1 LTNTGRGRLYG
12 DAVALQAATLTNA
25 AENGVAATIAARA
38 SLAMGVGTLNNQDH
52 ALIYSDG
59 TLAIG
64 GQLAEDG
71 SLSGR
76 AGVFNNHSATLES
89 AGDMVLDIQQIN
101 NYNDHLVTKDVMV
114 EQSWRHEAALKGSVQ
129 RFDWSLVDTSYK
141 NKYGVHDAIMPDG
154 SRGDEFYE
162 YQYQRTV
169 VETQVVESDPGKIL
183 SGARLIINS
192 DKLNNYD
199 SQIIAGGALGGV
211 IGELNNVATTG
222 KRVTTDVGTQ
232 TRWYEKKT
240 SRPFGGTKTSQGKKS
255 SEYEPTPMVQ
265 TIDLQTMKWQGNT
278 QIDGHSG
285 VINPRDRADETGEL
299 PAGRLVEVTPVNA
312 DGTVIRVVTPDTRLP
327 VSSLYQIDPQAK
339 AGYLVE
345 TDPRFTNGKAW
356 LASDYMQNQ
365 LGVDQAMKRLGDG
378 YYEQRLVREQIVKL
392 SGGRYL
398 QGYSNDEEQYRA
410 LMDAGVA
417 FAKQY
422 NLTVGVALT
431 PAQMVLPASD
441 MVFLF

>member
-1 LTNTGRGRLYG
+1 MSLTLRQAFHNAGRVIANGNLQWNLSGLGLINQGVISAGRALNLYAAKLDNRQEGEISAGENHLTVNGELVNRGLIDGGLTHIVATTLTNIGSGRLYG

-89 AGDMVLDIQQIN
+89 AGDMALDIQQIN

-183 SGARLIINS
+183 SGGQLIINS

-240 SRPFGGTKTSQGKKS
+240 SRPFGGTKTSQGKKAAN
-255 SEYEPTPMVQ
+255 M
-265 TIDLQTMKWQGNT
+265 N
-278 QIDGHSG
+278 
-285 VINPRDRADETGEL
+285 RR
-299 PAGRLVEVTPVNA
+299 R
-312 DGTVIRVVTPDTRLP
+312 
-327 VSSLYQIDPQAK
+327 
-339 AGYLVE
+339 
-345 TDPRFTNGKAW
+345 RFRPSICK
-356 LASDYMQNQ
+356 
-365 LGVDQAMKRLGDG
+365 
-378 YYEQRLVREQIVKL
+378 
-392 SGGRYL
+392 
-398 QGYSNDEEQYRA
+398 
-410 LMDAGVA
+410 
-417 FAKQY
+417 
-422 NLTVGVALT
+422 
-431 PAQMVLPASD
+431 P
-441 MVFLF
+441 

>member
-1 LTNTGRGRLYG
+1 MSLTLRQAFHNAGRVIANGNLQWNLSGLGLINQGVISAGRALNLYAAKLDNRQEGEISAGENHLTVSGELVNRGLIDGGLTHIVATTLTNIGSGRLYG

-89 AGDMVLDIQQIN
+89 AGDMALDIQQIN

-183 SGARLIINS
+183 SGGQLIINS

-222 KRVTTDVGTQ
+222 KR
-232 TRWYEKKT
+232 
-240 SRPFGGTKTSQGKKS
+240 
-255 SEYEPTPMVQ
+255 
-265 TIDLQTMKWQGNT
+265 
-278 QIDGHSG
+278 
-285 VINPRDRADETGEL
+285 
-299 PAGRLVEVTPVNA
+299 
-312 DGTVIRVVTPDTRLP
+312 
-327 VSSLYQIDPQAK
+327 
-339 AGYLVE
+339 
-345 TDPRFTNGKAW
+345 
-356 LASDYMQNQ
+356 
-365 LGVDQAMKRLGDG
+365 
-378 YYEQRLVREQIVKL
+378 
-392 SGGRYL
+392 
-398 QGYSNDEEQYRA
+398 
-410 LMDAGVA
+410 
-417 FAKQY
+417 
-422 NLTVGVALT
+422 
-431 PAQMVLPASD
+431 
-441 MVFLF
+441 

>member
-1 LTNTGRGRLYG
+1 GEISAGENHLTVNGELVNRGLIDGGLTHIVATTLTNIGSGRLYG

-285 VINPRDRADETGEL
+285 VINPRDRADET
-299 PAGRLVEVTPVNA
+299 
-312 DGTVIRVVTPDTRLP
+312 
-327 VSSLYQIDPQAK
+327 
-339 AGYLVE
+339 
-345 TDPRFTNGKAW
+345 
-356 LASDYMQNQ
+356 
-365 LGVDQAMKRLGDG
+365 
-378 YYEQRLVREQIVKL
+378 
-392 SGGRYL
+392 
-398 QGYSNDEEQYRA
+398 
-410 LMDAGVA
+410 
-417 FAKQY
+417 
-422 NLTVGVALT
+422 
-431 PAQMVLPASD
+431 
-441 MVFLF
+441 